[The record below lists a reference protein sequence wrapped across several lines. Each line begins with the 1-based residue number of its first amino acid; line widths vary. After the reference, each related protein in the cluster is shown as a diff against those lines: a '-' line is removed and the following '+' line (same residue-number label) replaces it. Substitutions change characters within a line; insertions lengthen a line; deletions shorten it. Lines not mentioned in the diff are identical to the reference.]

1 MAAMVRAIR
10 MTGAESFW
18 YVLGCIGFGAMY
30 FAKVPV
36 KKALSE
42 AGLVQLT
49 GAEQVWYVVQCIAL
63 GAGYFAKIPV
73 KKALSE
79 LAAAGSGPGAASV
92 FGMPSVPQPQV
103 SAGYEPGGGPGGRP
117 LEAAPSMPSGP
128 RHGRPPGAR

>member
-1 MAAMVRAIR
+1 M
-10 MTGAESFW
+10 
-18 YVLGCIGFGAMY
+18 C

-73 KKALSE
+73 RKADPGPHSGGGG
-79 LAAAGSGPGAASV
+79 AGPGCGAR
-92 FGMPSVPQPQV
+92 PS
-103 SAGYEPGGGPGGRP
+103 
-117 LEAAPSMPSGP
+117 
-128 RHGRPPGAR
+128 PGARLTTGLQFRQRPSPWPGRLAERNLT